1 MSVPTSTT
9 IFGQIVI
16 DEQAYDL
23 RTQPLGD
30 EQKKRINDFKKE
42 YKCGISSAP
51 WSVNKYK
58 WILEGNK
65 LYLIEV
71 FFKLCE
77 DKSNLIQ
84 KLFATTKL
92 EAQWLN
98 GEIKVWMGD
107 LEDYS
112 NPDKPREKKR
122 KLMILDF
129 IDGMLISSNEI
140 EEIYTSNRLLDYLES

>member
-1 MSVPTSTT
+1 MSFSTSTT
-9 IFGQIVI
+9 VYGQII
-16 DEQAYDL
+16 IEDKIYDL
-23 RTQPLGD
+23 LSQPLGD
-30 EQKKRINDFKKE
+30 EQKKTIDDFKKE
-42 YKCGISSAP
+42 HNCGISSAP

-58 WILEGNK
+58 WILEDNK

-71 FFKLCE
+71 IFKLCE

-98 GEIKVWMGD
+98 GEIKVLMGD

-129 IDGMLISSNEI
+129 IDGMLISSREI
-140 EEIYTSNRLLDYLES
+140 EEIYTTNRLLDYLES

>member
-1 MSVPTSTT
+1 MSIPTSTT

-112 NPDKPREKKR
+112 NPVKPREKKR
-122 KLMILDF
+122 KLIILDF
-129 IDGMLISSNEI
+129 NNGMLISNREI

>member
-112 NPDKPREKKR
+112 NSDKPREKKR

-129 IDGMLISSNEI
+129 NDGILISSKEI

>member
-1 MSVPTSTT
+1 MSFPTSTT

-16 DEQAYDL
+16 DEQVYDL
-23 RTQPLGD
+23 RSQPLGD

-42 YKCGISSAP
+42 HNCGISSSP

-65 LYLIEV
+65 FYLIEV

>member
-1 MSVPTSTT
+1 MSFSTSSTVY
-9 IFGQIVI
+9 GQII
-16 DEQAYDL
+16 IEDKIYDL
-23 RTQPLGD
+23 LSQPLGD
-30 EQKKRINDFKKE
+30 EQKKTIDDFKKE
-42 YKCGISSAP
+42 HNCGISSAP

-58 WILEGNK
+58 WILEDNK

-71 FFKLCE
+71 IFKLCE

-98 GEIKVWMGD
+98 GEIKVLMAD

-129 IDGMLISSNEI
+129 IDGMLISSREI
-140 EEIYTSNRLLDYLES
+140 EEIYTTNRLLDYLES

>member
-9 IFGQIVI
+9 IFGQLII
-16 DEQAYDL
+16 KDKIYNL
-23 RTQPLGD
+23 LSQPLGD
-30 EQKKRINDFKKE
+30 EQKKIINDFKKE
-42 YKCGISSAP
+42 HNCGISSAP
-51 WSVNKYK
+51 WNVNKYK
-58 WILEGNK
+58 WILENNK

-71 FFKLCE
+71 FFILCK

-84 KLFATTKL
+84 KVFNTTKP

-112 NPDKPREKKR
+112 NSDKPREKKR
-122 KLMILDF
+122 KLMI
-129 IDGMLISSNEI
+129 
-140 EEIYTSNRLLDYLES
+140 